1 MNENCNY
8 SYSAPQG
15 WQCPI
20 CKKIYSPSTP
30 SCTYCNSSYYTQQTT
45 ITTNVGSGTYS
56 DTLMNNIDNLFSE
69 GYPTQPMEA
78 L

>member
-30 SCTYCNSSYYTQQTT
+30 SCTYCNSSYVTQNTT
-45 ITTNVGSGTYS
+45 TPSTYS
-56 DTLMNNIDNLFSE
+56 DTLIDNIDKLFSE

>member
-15 WQCPI
+15 WQCPV
-20 CKKIYSPSTP
+20 CKRIYSPSTP
-30 SCTYCNSSYYTQQTT
+30 SCTYCNSSYIQQVTT
-45 ITTNVGSGTYS
+45 TTAPIHYS
-56 DTLMNNIDNLFSE
+56 DTLINNIDNLFSE